1 MYLLEYRFVRKK
13 RYFYISDILRMMK
26 LKSFRKT
33 GLIVSSLLALPL
45 FLMFTNPE
53 KLPLP
58 LLMVPILLVFI
69 ISYVLMYTILGSLR
83 SAMPKSKRRF
93 IAGVASALPTLLV
106 ILQSIQQLTVKDVLI
121 VLGLWVLCVWYLQK
135 IDFI

>member
-1 MYLLEYRFVRKK
+1 
-13 RYFYISDILRMMK
+13 MMK

-33 GLIVSSLLALPL
+33 GIIVLSLLALPL
-45 FLMFTNPE
+45 FLTLTNPE

-58 LLMVPILLVFI
+58 LLMVPIILVFI
-69 ISYVLMYTILGSLR
+69 ISYILIDTILAALR
-83 SAMPKSKRRF
+83 PSMLKNKRRF

-106 ILQSIQQLTVKDVLI
+106 ILQSIQQLTIKDALI